1 MDHRTALE
9 EMELRNTA
17 DYAIRS
23 TASLGREVPESKHK
37 ARTEFQRD
45 RDRIVYSNA
54 FKRLEY
60 KTQVFPNHEGDHY
73 RTRLTHTIEVANLTR
88 TMSRNLRL
96 NEDFAESLALVHDI
110 GHPPFSHI
118 GETILDRLMEA
129 HGGFEHNM
137 QAYRIVTE
145 LENSYSQH
153 RGLNLSKEVLEAIL
167 QHTKFHCKIHPSARE
182 PLLETQLVS
191 LTDEMAYD
199 AHDLE
204 DGLSSGI
211 LLESE
216 VRELGIMEPLLESG
230 DFPKKSD
237 RKLRQKYMVRHVLN
251 SMVLDCLSTSME
263 RLNDKKPQS
272 PDEGRTLKGLIR
284 FSDVMR
290 QKKEELELFLKKSM
304 YRHPKVMKMMNKSS
318 YFLERMFD
326 HFCRFPLELPLDYQE
341 RMNQHGL
348 ERCVVDYLAGMTDRF
363 MQEEYI
369 RLFVPFQKIL

>member
-1 MDHRTALE
+1 
-9 EMELRNTA
+9 MELRNTA

-23 TASLGREVPESKHK
+23 AASLGREVPEEKHS

-73 RTRLTHTIEVANLTR
+73 RTRLTHTIEVSNLTR

-96 NEDFAESLALVHDI
+96 NEDFAECLALVHDI
-110 GHPPFSHI
+110 GHPPFGHI
-118 GETILDRLMEA
+118 GETILDRLMES

-145 LENSYSQH
+145 LENSYSQY

-167 QHTKFHCKIHPSARE
+167 QHTKFYHKIHPSARE

-216 VRELGIMEPLLESG
+216 VRQLAIMEPMVNSD
-230 DFPKKSD
+230 DFPPKSE
-237 RKLRQKYMVRHVLN
+237 RRLRQKYMVRQVLN
-251 SMVLDCLSTSME
+251 SMVLDCLSTSMAC
-263 RLNDKKPQS
+263 LAQKKPQS
-272 PDEGRTLKGLIR
+272 PEEGRAQKGLIR
-284 FSDVMR
+284 FSDQMNH
-290 QKKEELELFLKKSM
+290 KKEELESFLKTSM

-326 HFCRFPLELPLDYQE
+326 HFCRFPLELPLDYQD

-348 ERCVVDYLAGMTDRF
+348 ERCVVDYIAGMTDRY